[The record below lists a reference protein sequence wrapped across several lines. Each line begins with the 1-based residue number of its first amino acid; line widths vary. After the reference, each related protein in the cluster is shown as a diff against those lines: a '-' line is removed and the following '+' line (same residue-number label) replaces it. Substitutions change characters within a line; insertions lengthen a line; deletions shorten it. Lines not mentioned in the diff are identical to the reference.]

1 MVLIRTTKSLDTMSI
16 RLRCLEVT
24 PDGTFSAPIVEP
36 DAFNVTRA
44 TGISHAQTVAGW
56 FADETGVPHG
66 FFLNDGSYTQYDFF
80 GNGLYYTQIYGLSD
94 GRAFLRFCHLY
105 AH

>member
-1 MVLIRTTKSLDTMSI
+1 M
-16 RLRCLEVT
+16 
-24 PDGTFSAPIVEP
+24 
-36 DAFNVTRA
+36 TRA

-66 FFLNDGSYTQYDFF
+66 FLLNDGSYTQYDFF

-94 GRAFLRFCHLY
+94 GGGLFCGSATYTPTNITYAFVTDGGIESIIFHPRPLPPSPS
-105 AH
+105 